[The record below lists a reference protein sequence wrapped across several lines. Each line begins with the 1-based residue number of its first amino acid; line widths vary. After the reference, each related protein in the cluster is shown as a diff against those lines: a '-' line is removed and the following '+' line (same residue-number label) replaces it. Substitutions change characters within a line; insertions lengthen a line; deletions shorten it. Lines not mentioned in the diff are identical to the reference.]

1 MANVGLK
8 MLYVALFDDK
18 TGKILKGEDGLS
30 ENGVLPIDD
39 RFFGSTQANLTNL
52 EGSVQKVSGNN
63 MIQDSYVNPAS
74 PQAAVIVN
82 NLDILIK
89 NKMLGRSKTKSGGY
103 VFSGKKPVVGL
114 LVNSEAIDRSFDIYW
129 GFRRTN
135 VSAASQ
141 NVATDTDQAIT
152 RQTDSLTFTAL
163 GVQDWNNGEPYKDWT
178 SNTKDFNKDEMF
190 EDVFPGYNKGQTGD
204 GDDTGK

>member
-18 TGKILKGEDGLS
+18 TGKILTGEDGLS

-63 MIQDSYVNPAS
+63 MIQDSYVNPAA

-82 NLDILIK
+82 NLAIDIK
-89 NKMLGRSKTKSGGY
+89 NKMLGRAKTTNGGY

-114 LVNSEAIDRSFDIYW
+114 LVNSESIDRAFDIYW

-135 VSAASQ
+135 VSAASE
-141 NVATDTDQAIT
+141 NVQTDTDQAIT
-152 RQTDSLTFTAL
+152 RQNDSLTFTAL
-163 GVQDWNNGEPYKDWT
+163 GVPDWNNGEPYKDWT
-178 SNTKDFNKDEMF
+178 SNTEEFDKNKMF
-190 EDVFPGYNKGQTGD
+190 EDVFPGYQEDSGENP
-204 GDDTGK
+204 GK